1 MAVEIVAFRRVDKP
15 ESQVVAEIDVF
26 LPKMHLTLRR
36 CRMIRTKAGGFF
48 VGFPSFKTET
58 DEWAHYYE
66 FAGNLSKTLQ
76 VEILEASQHLLNQ
89 DDHKQEI
96 PDAPAEGLPF

>member
-1 MAVEIVAFRRVDKP
+1 MAVEIVAFRRMDKQD
-15 ESQVVAEIDVF
+15 SQVVAELDVL
-26 LPKMHLTLRR
+26 LPKMKLTLRR

-48 VGFPSFKTET
+48 IGFPSFKTET

-66 FAGNLSKTLQ
+66 FSDGLNKTLQ
-76 VEILEASQHLLNQ
+76 VEILEASQHLLNH

-96 PDAPAEGLPF
+96 PDAPVEGIPF